1 MMQENDYESP
11 AIATFSYFRSKYS
24 HDIAM
29 DLMTDMGSVLK
40 EKKLLD
46 KEVRFAQRKKLAIRY
61 KDYSEKYPTIK
72 YSERWIDDG
81 NCIAGVHPYTYLPFF
96 LNAVGSTTCRLCD
109 GKKNINNISAELNR
123 LFPSTDNNILLK
135 DLLSFLL
142 LLEEMDLIEFN
153 R

>member
-1 MMQENDYESP
+1 MQENEYESP
-11 AIATFSYFRSKYS
+11 AVATFSYFGSKYS
-24 HDIAM
+24 HDVAM
-29 DLMTDMGSVLK
+29 DLMNDMGSVLK

-96 LNAVGSTTCRLCD
+96 LNTAGSAICRLCD
-109 GKKNINNISAELNR
+109 GKKNIDDISAELNR
-123 LFPSTDNNILLK
+123 LFQSKDNCILVK

-142 LLEEMDLIEFN
+142 LLEEMDLMEFN